1 MSKIITK
8 NQLSLVIESTLKEA
22 DYMMEN
28 KEELKLTK
36 DHMDELH
43 KEGHC
48 MCDGKCLV
56 YTEDIKGDDKK
67 MSELL
72 QKLASEKMDC
82 VIISKEQMD
91 MLHKDGKCDCDNNVT
106 LSYDDDMKEGDY
118 MNDMGDDMKEESNFE
133 VVDAALADMPV
144 LKTFVKNV
152 LAKKYDEDTLKM
164 VLNVLNGRGTRSKDE
179 LIDIALKLAESD
191 NMNEGK
197 MCSECGTGMVVEG
210 MCNEC
215 GYSMNMDEAGV
226 DEGNEFTGELNKAR
240 EEGKATFTVDGKTYK
255 VEPADKEEKD
265 KVEESVSELT
275 ESLSKTTKKELMKED
290 MDFFNK
296 MINYNK
302 K

>member
-1 MSKIITK
+1 MSKVITK
-8 NQLSLVIESTLKEA
+8 NQLRLVIESTLKES

-82 VIISKEQMD
+82 VVISKSQMD
-91 MLHKDGKCDCDNNVT
+91 MLHKDGKCDCDDNVT
-106 LSYDDDMKEGDY
+106 LSYDDEMKEGDY
-118 MNDMGDDMKEESNFE
+118 M
-133 VVDAALADMPV
+133 
-144 LKTFVKNV
+144 
-152 LAKKYDEDTLKM
+152 ED
-164 VLNVLNGRGTRSKDE
+164 G
-179 LIDIALKLAESD
+179 
-191 NMNEGK
+191 MNENK
-197 MCSECGTGMVVEG
+197 EMCSECGTGMMVEG

-255 VEPADKEEKD
+255 VEPADKEDKD

-275 ESLSKTTKKELMKED
+275 ESLSKTTNKEIMKED

>member
-1 MSKIITK
+1 MSKTITK
-8 NQLSLVIESTLKEA
+8 NQLKMVIESTIKEA

-56 YTEDIKGDDKK
+56 YIEDIAGDVKK
-67 MSELL
+67 MTELMKKIDSED
-72 QKLASEKMDC
+72 KEC
-82 VIISKEQMD
+82 VFISKEQMD
-91 MLHKDGKCDCDNNVT
+91 MLHKDGKCDCDDNVT
-106 LSYDDDMKEGDY
+106 LSYDDEMKEGDY
-118 MNDMGDDMKEESNFE
+118 M
-133 VVDAALADMPV
+133 
-144 LKTFVKNV
+144 
-152 LAKKYDEDTLKM
+152 
-164 VLNVLNGRGTRSKDE
+164 KDG
-179 LIDIALKLAESD
+179 
-191 NMNEGK
+191 MNENK
-197 MCSECGTGMVVEG
+197 EMCSECGTGMMVEG

-275 ESLSKTTKKELMKED
+275 ESLSKTTNKEIMKED

>member
-28 KEELKLTK
+28 KEEIKLTK
-36 DHMDELH
+36 QHMDKLH

-48 MCDGKCLV
+48 MCDDKCIVYPEAVYGDSKKSFEVVKLV
-56 YTEDIKGDDKK
+56 
-67 MSELL
+67 
-72 QKLASEKMDC
+72 AEKDGDC
-82 VIISKEQMD
+82 VVISKEQMD

-106 LSYDDDMKEGDY
+106 LSYDDEMKEGDY
-118 MNDMGDDMKEESNFE
+118 M
-133 VVDAALADMPV
+133 
-144 LKTFVKNV
+144 
-152 LAKKYDEDTLKM
+152 ED
-164 VLNVLNGRGTRSKDE
+164 G
-179 LIDIALKLAESD
+179 
-191 NMNEGK
+191 MNENK
-197 MCSECGTGMVVEG
+197 EMCSECGTGMMVEG

>member
-1 MSKIITK
+1 MSKTITK
-8 NQLSLVIESTLKEA
+8 NQLKMVIESTIKEA

-28 KEELKLTK
+28 KDELKLTK

-82 VIISKEQMD
+82 VVISKSQMD
-91 MLHKDGKCDCDNNVT
+91 MLHKDGKCDCDDNVT
-106 LSYDDDMKEGDY
+106 LSYDDEMKEGDY
-118 MNDMGDDMKEESNFE
+118 M
-133 VVDAALADMPV
+133 
-144 LKTFVKNV
+144 
-152 LAKKYDEDTLKM
+152 ED
-164 VLNVLNGRGTRSKDE
+164 G
-179 LIDIALKLAESD
+179 
-191 NMNEGK
+191 MNENK
-197 MCSECGTGMVVEG
+197 EMCSECGTGMMVEG

-255 VEPADKEEKD
+255 VEPADKEDKD

-275 ESLSKTTKKELMKED
+275 ESLSKTTNKEIMKED